1 MHPLF
6 VLAGA
11 EVRTL
16 FKITQWH
23 KQNHNRQLK
32 TKWRNH
38 DIHFS
43 HQGIQGIQGKCANT
57 ELLHEHN
64 HNMIIHF
71 TIYNSLTALLRLTNV
86 VIYTDLLTELNT
98 DILCGDGEQK
108 NTITLV
114 NEWWVWLTQKTLT
127 NGTMKKFVRSGI
139 RTHAYRCRLRPERS
153 ALDHSAILTIAKRG
167 SCRMPSSATDLSGI
181 PA

>member
-1 MHPLF
+1 MKKSWH
-6 VLAGA
+6 
-11 EVRTL
+11 TL
-16 FKITQWH
+16 FTSLIK
-23 KQNHNRQLK
+23 R
-32 TKWRNH
+32 
-38 DIHFS
+38 
-43 HQGIQGIQGKCANT
+43 GIQGKCANT
-57 ELLHEHN
+57 ESLHEHN
-64 HNMIIHF
+64 HNIIIHF
-71 TIYNSLTALLRLTNV
+71 TIYNSLTVLLRLTNV
-86 VIYTDLLTELNT
+86 WSTQIDWQSLILTYYVAMVNK
-98 DILCGDGEQK
+98 K
-108 NTITLV
+108 NNNIIPLV

>member
-1 MHPLF
+1 MTYTFH
-6 VLAGA
+6 
-11 EVRTL
+11 
-16 FKITQWH
+16 IT
-23 KQNHNRQLK
+23 N
-32 TKWRNH
+32 
-38 DIHFS
+38 
-43 HQGIQGIQGKCANT
+43 QGIQGKCANT
-57 ELLHEHN
+57 ESLHEHN
-64 HNMIIHF
+64 HNIIIHF

-86 VIYTDLLTELNT
+86 WSTQIDWQSLILTYYVAMVNK
-98 DILCGDGEQK
+98 K
-108 NTITLV
+108 NNNIIPLV

-167 SCRMPSSATDLSGI
+167 SGRMPSSTTDLSGI

>member
-1 MHPLF
+1 MTYTFH
-6 VLAGA
+6 
-11 EVRTL
+11 
-16 FKITQWH
+16 IT
-23 KQNHNRQLK
+23 N
-32 TKWRNH
+32 
-38 DIHFS
+38 
-43 HQGIQGIQGKCANT
+43 QGIQGNCANT
-57 ELLHEHN
+57 ESLHEHN
-64 HNMIIHF
+64 YNMIIGPTLHHLQF
-71 TIYNSLTALLRLTNV
+71 IDCIASTNKC

-108 NTITLV
+108 NNNIIPLV

-153 ALDHSAILTIAKRG
+153 ALDHSAILTIAERG
-167 SCRMPSSATDLSGI
+167 SCRMSSTATDLSGI